1 MRADQVKVVIKD
13 QNGDE
18 IQTIEDDDAET
29 CEQHAAEAV
38 GEELANQHFGRL
50 IVDVVER

>member
-1 MRADQVKVVIKD
+1 MKVVIKD

-18 IQTIEDDDAET
+18 IQTVEGDAPEIVSR
-29 CEQHAAEAV
+29 EV
-38 GEELANQHFGRL
+38 GEAIEENIDNGLYARQ